1 MPEKVKIDITWMSPE
16 QKAMVKSYAAAKGLS
31 FNGLG
36 ELALREKLYGKKKK
50 KNVRS
55 RRK

>member
-16 QKAMVKSYAAAKGLS
+16 QKAKVKAYAAAKGMS
-31 FNGLG
+31 FNALG
-36 ELALREKLYGKKKK
+36 ELAMSERLYGKKQK